1 MTQALKN
8 LISYV
13 IDSQTANDKYNQ
25 NNSIKSQTENV
36 KSSLC
41 DYSNA
46 FILVTEDITVT
57 ADNYTVVAFKS
68 CASFSTC
75 KTEIM
80 MFLLI
85 KQAIFTL

>member
-1 MTQALKN
+1 MTQTLKN
-8 LISYV
+8 LILYV

-25 NNSIKSQTENV
+25 NNFIKCQTENV

-41 DYSNA
+41 DFSNA
-46 FILVTEDITVT
+46 FILVTGDKTVT
-57 ADNYTVVAFKS
+57 ADNYIVVAFKS

-80 MFLLI
+80 MFLLM
-85 KQAIFTL
+85 KQIIFTL

>member
-1 MTQALKN
+1 MTQELKN

-25 NNSIKSQTENV
+25 NNSIKCQTENV
-36 KSSLC
+36 TSILC

-46 FILVTEDITVT
+46 FILVTGHINVT
-57 ADNYTVVAFKS
+57 ADNYTVVAFKN

-80 MFLLI
+80 MFLLM
-85 KQAIFTL
+85 KQIIFTL

>member
-25 NNSIKSQTENV
+25 NNSIKCQTENV

-41 DYSNA
+41 DYFNA